1 MRERKKKKKNQ
12 GLCLCWCRIGF
23 LCKKGRN
30 PKCFLKIKLK
40 KNINEV

>member
-1 MRERKKKKKNQ
+1 MCVGAVKGGLCARKEKKNQ

-30 PKCFLKIKLK
+30 PKGF
-40 KNINEV
+40 